1 MHSYLNLIAQ
11 WANTGIFIFQYVNW
25 LLDFVCQV
33 NSWQLQFVWKKC
45 MVIII
50 AEIYI
55 AILKDENKNLK
66 KAALDFAKLICIKD
80 NLPTLSSRKRDI
92 NQLKPLF
99 STVSNESCSRTTSPQ
114 QNTKRQWQ
122 NYNAKQSKL
131 FAFVQMSLSKRLLYP
146 KAFWWLIILC
156 ECIKKHIKNNP
167 KYYTSGLFNYPFFL
181 LIFETFLL
189 YLCFL
194 WSN

>member
-146 KAFWWLIILC
+146 KAF
-156 ECIKKHIKNNP
+156 
-167 KYYTSGLFNYPFFL
+167 FNYFMWM
-181 LIFETFLL
+181 
-189 YLCFL
+189 Y
-194 WSN
+194 